1 MNKNE
6 PIEPERPAVSGAV
19 IGSVNSADIEQLK
32 ALGRKLREVRRDD
45 TMLANWGHADEATV
59 LLRIEA
65 ALVELVEI
73 VTRNLEQSSQ
83 NEKLNDRDGGRS

>member
-1 MNKNE
+1 MNE
-6 PIEPERPAVSGAV
+6 PTPIEPERPAVSGAV
-19 IGSVNSADIEQLK
+19 TGSVNSADIEQLK

-45 TMLANWGHADEATV
+45 ANLASWGHADEGLV
-59 LLRIEA
+59 LQRIEA

-83 NEKLNDRDGGRS
+83 NSVLPKQ